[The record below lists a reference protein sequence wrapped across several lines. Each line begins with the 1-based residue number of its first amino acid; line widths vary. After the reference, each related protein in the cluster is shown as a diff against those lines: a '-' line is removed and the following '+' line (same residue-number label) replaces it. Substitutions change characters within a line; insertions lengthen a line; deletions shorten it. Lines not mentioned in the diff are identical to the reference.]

1 MKESS
6 YKRYDELPL
15 FLNAATV
22 AKVLGVSPSSG
33 YELMHVVVTNS
44 VSLAPPQAAGL
55 AHFVAPPLPTQT
67 LCVCAGSPFFP
78 VLKIGSRLVVPR
90 GVGVAA
96 HSERC
101 RLKYTPWL
109 KCDPI
114 KNYFQ
119 LPKEIFLLGLSPGAL
134 AVYSYLLC
142 CENRN
147 TYQCWPSYKTIGRAV
162 KMSANTVRK
171 YVCELEERQLISTE
185 STTVTTK
192 AGLKRNG
199 NLLYTIRPIQ
209 LALDQFYDQQLAQ
222 MSVAAERQRVAE
234 ALALHGNECSSA

>member
-1 MKESS
+1 MKESN
-6 YKRYDELPL
+6 YKSYDELPL
-15 FLNAATV
+15 FLNVTMV

-33 YELMHVVVTNS
+33 YELMHE
-44 VSLAPPQAAGL
+44 PD
-55 AHFVAPPLPTQT
+55 
-67 LCVCAGSPFFP
+67 FP
-78 VLKIGSRLVVPR
+78 VLKIGSRIVVP
-90 GVGVAA
+90 
-96 HSERC
+96 
-101 RLKYTPWL
+101 
-109 KCDPI
+109 
-114 KNYFQ
+114 N
-119 LPKEIFLLGLSPGAL
+119 EIFLLGLSPGAL

-142 CENRN
+142 CENRQ

-209 LALDQFYDQQLAQ
+209 LALDQFYEQQLAQ
-222 MSVAAERQRVAE
+222 MDIAAERQRVAKS
-234 ALALHGNECSSA
+234 LVLRSNSAHSA